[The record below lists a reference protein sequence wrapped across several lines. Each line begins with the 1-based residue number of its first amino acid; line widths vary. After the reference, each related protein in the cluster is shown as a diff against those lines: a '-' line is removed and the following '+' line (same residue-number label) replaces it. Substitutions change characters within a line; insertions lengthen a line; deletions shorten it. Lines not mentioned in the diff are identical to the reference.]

1 MKHKFLNLKKI
12 LIIAIVTL
20 LSLGTAIAMHH
31 RQCMHPMQILVQG
44 VDLTTEQQE
53 MLRDFKEQRHEYRE
67 EHMSMKMAKMQWI
80 SSYLEGTLSREQV
93 LASLGQAEQDH
104 IAWKQEKHQ
113 KILALLATYSDV
125 QKQQV
130 LHNLDTQEAC
140 LNDADRDSQEDRK
153 GHHGKHDGEFGEDGP
168 RHDKLFHD
176 VHLTDEQQ
184 GLLDTMRTERR
195 LFFQLMKEQ
204 DTTIMDGKMEKV
216 SMLRGY
222 LEGTSTEFATQS
234 NPEVLAQRHAF
245 RDAQAQ
251 RMMDLLDTLDDA
263 QAAKVQA
270 NIENIQE
277 YHHRPQKR

>member
-12 LIIAIVTL
+12 LIIAIVAL

-31 RQCMHPMQILVQG
+31 KQCMHPMQILVQG
-44 VDLTTEQQE
+44 VDLTPEQQE

-67 EHMSMKMAKMQWI
+67 EHMSMKMARIQWI
-80 SSYLEGTLSREQV
+80 PSYLDDSLSREQV
-93 LASLGQAEQDH
+93 LESLVQAEQDH
-104 IAWKQEKHQ
+104 LAWKQEKHQ
-113 KILALLATYSDV
+113 KMLDLLATYSDV

-130 LHNLDTQEAC
+130 LHNLDTQEGC
-140 LNDADRDSQEDRK
+140 SQDAERDGNGY
-153 GHHGKHDGEFGEDGP
+153 GHHGKHDGEFGEAGP

-184 GLLDTMRTERR
+184 DLLDTMHTDRR
-195 LFFQLMKEQ
+195 AFFQSMKEQ
-204 DTTIMDGKMEKV
+204 NTTVMDGKMEKV
-216 SMLRGY
+216 AMLRGY

-234 NPEVLAQRHAF
+234 NPEVLAQRQAF

-251 RMMDLLDTLDDA
+251 HMMNLLDTLDDV

-270 NIENIQE
+270 NIKNIQE
-277 YHHRPQKR
+277 YHHRSQKR